1 MEITREI
8 NREGLYD
15 YKFKCGDKTL
25 WIFFGGNLDLYMIL
39 SDNTLLEEC
48 VNKTITFDITKENY
62 ELFSIF
68 EKLYNDISLCK
79 PYGEKIEDDSLW
91 FYETAYN
98 NVYKNY
104 TITWVSDDDPVD
116 SADRMSID
124 KINDDLI
131 RLTFIRTNLKTELPK
146 FAHGISIR
154 FRNSGSR
161 YDPFNSNFMTMY
173 KDMQT
178 IDPIYHQM
186 HIEELVYKKVKR

>member
-1 MEITREI
+1 MEITREK
-8 NREGLYD
+8 NSEGLYD

-25 WIFFGGNLDLYMIL
+25 WIFFGGNLYLYMIL

-48 VNKTITFDITKENY
+48 VDKTITFDITKENY

-68 EKLYNDISLCK
+68 EQLYNDILSCK

-98 NVYKNY
+98 NLYKND
-104 TITWVSDDDPVD
+104 TITWASDDDPID
-116 SADRMSID
+116 SADRMSIN

-131 RLTFIRTNLKTELPK
+131 RLTFKRTNLKTELPK
-146 FAHGISIR
+146 YGHGISIR

-161 YDPFNSNFMTMY
+161 YDPFNCNFMTMY
-173 KDMQT
+173 KDIQT

-186 HIEELVYKKVKR
+186 HIEELVYKKLKR